1 VCSGSTVQCGYCSA
15 LLTPSQGTILEAWS
29 ISVDSSY
36 TEVGKSCQ
44 SELGLLFYQLCKLKM
59 IEEMLPVKIKLESV
73 LSLGLKL
80 ESFSL
85 MTMIISTEK

>member
-1 VCSGSTVQCGYCSA
+1 
-15 LLTPSQGTILEAWS
+15 
-29 ISVDSSY
+29 
-36 TEVGKSCQ
+36 
-44 SELGLLFYQLCKLKM
+44 
-59 IEEMLPVKIKLESV
+59 MLPVKIKLESV